1 MFGFLIGSR
10 VRDQGDGSYWVI
22 IKYTEKEN
30 QLVTFLGKVNTAF
43 LVPILLWKII
53 NFLKSG
59 HVLLATFYKE
69 NVHNKLVF
77 FLYIYTHIQTH
88 TQLINVIFILI
99 F

>member
-43 LVPILLWKII
+43 LVPILL
-53 NFLKSG
+53 
-59 HVLLATFYKE
+59 
-69 NVHNKLVF
+69 
-77 FLYIYTHIQTH
+77 
-88 TQLINVIFILI
+88 
-99 F
+99 